1 MYKILE
7 REVLVP
13 NTIYFKIEAPAVAR
27 KVRPGQF
34 VILRVDEVGE
44 RFPMST
50 AGWDRGD
57 GTIEITFGIMGKTTM
72 KLAALQKGDC
82 VADVAG
88 PLGNPTEIDYYGSVL
103 CACGHFG
110 IGPMATM
117 IEALKEKGNRIIT
130 VLEAKSK
137 NSLFW
142 EDRLKKFSDEL
153 HIVIGDDDIG
163 GKTQIDDFVREYLEK
178 GNRIDRALAVGR
190 VFMMMELSK
199 VTRPF
204 GVKTVVSLTP
214 IMVDG
219 TGMCGCCRVS
229 VGEETK
235 FACVDGP
242 EFDGH
247 LVDWELLIKR
257 KRAYLCE
264 ETLAYNLG
272 DVETLHK
279 LSSLAQ
285 LSGHSK

>member
-1 MYKILE
+1 MYRIKE
-7 REVLVP
+7 RAFLVP
-13 NTIYFKIEAPAVAR
+13 NTIYIKVEAPVIAQKA
-27 KVRPGQF
+27 KPGQF
-34 VILRVDEVGE
+34 VILRVDDVGE
-44 RFPMST
+44 RFPMSL
-50 AGWDRGD
+50 AGWDKKE
-57 GTIEITFGIMGKTTM
+57 GTLEITFGIMGKSTM
-72 KLAALQKGDC
+72 KLADLGEGDGIS
-82 VADVAG
+82 DVVG
-88 PLGNPTEIDYYGSVL
+88 PLGNPTEIENYGNVL

-110 IGPMATM
+110 VGPMATVV
-117 IEALKEKGNRIIT
+117 EALKEKGNRIIT
-130 VLEAKSK
+130 VLEARSK
-137 NSLFW
+137 DSLFW

-153 HIVIGDDDIG
+153 HVVIGDDSNG
-163 GKTQIDDFVREYLEK
+163 ENRIDEFVKEYLEN
-178 GNRIDRALAVGR
+178 GNKVDRVLAFGR

-199 VTRPF
+199 VTKPF

-257 KRAYLCE
+257 KRAYLRE
-264 ETLAYNLG
+264 ETLAYNLW

-279 LSSLAQ
+279 LNDLAQ
-285 LSGHSK
+285 LPG